1 VAQWLELWP
10 VKQEDKWAE
19 LWVTWVEPWVIQVQ
33 WVIQVEPWAT
43 WEELWVTWVEP
54 WATSVE
60 Q

>member
-1 VAQWLELWP
+1 VAQWLELWL
-10 VKQEDKWAE
+10 VKQEDKWVE
-19 LWVTWVEPWVIQVQ
+19 PWVTWVIQVQ

-43 WEELWVTWVEP
+43 WEELWVTWVEL